1 LVKIDR
7 AFVNALDTD
16 ENLMRITTGI
26 AALAQVLNL
35 ELIAEG
41 IESEQQLTF
50 LLNSGYSLGQGFLF
64 SRPLSAEASLQLLE
78 HPGWFSQP

>member
-1 LVKIDR
+1 
-7 AFVNALDTD
+7 
-16 ENLMRITTGI
+16 MRITTGI

-64 SRPLSAEASLQLLE
+64 LPAPLCRSLSAIARTPRLV
-78 HPGWFSQP
+78 QPAPKNIGEITRRVTLP